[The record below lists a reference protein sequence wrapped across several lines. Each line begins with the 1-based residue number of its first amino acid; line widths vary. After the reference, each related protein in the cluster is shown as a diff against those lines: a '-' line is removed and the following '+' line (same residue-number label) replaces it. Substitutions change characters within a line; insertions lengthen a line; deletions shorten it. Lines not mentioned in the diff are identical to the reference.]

1 MVILQTLTNHA
12 MQLVL
17 TPNRSMDWN
26 GNLYVL
32 LAASSVLLV
41 TATVFALKGAWLVL
55 PFAGLEIAALAAAMH
70 FTLRKLEC
78 REVLTLQDGMLCL
91 ERGRTKPDLNL
102 RFPEQSIRI
111 FMDRPSLPMSLPD
124 IDLVA
129 MGHCYHLGSFLNRSD
144 RFQLASMLKNQMHLQ
159 VSSHDPYHRTSF

>member
-12 MQLVL
+12 MQVVL

-32 LAASSVLLV
+32 LACSSVLLV
-41 TATVFALKGAWLVL
+41 TATALAFKGAWLVL

-70 FTLRKLEC
+70 LTLRKLDC
-78 REVLTLQDGMLCL
+78 REVLTLQDGELVL
-91 ERGRTKPDLNL
+91 ERGRREPDLNL
-102 RFPEQSIRI
+102 KFPEQTIRI
-111 FMDRPSLPMSLPD
+111 LMDRPDRPLALPD

-144 RFQLASMLKNQMHLQ
+144 RFRLASLLKNKLHLQ
-159 VSSHDPYHRTSF
+159 VSRHDPYHHTSF